1 MEEILGIARRILHAL
16 ILLVAVIVLNFVLMR
31 LAPGDVAQVIAG
43 EMGGVTEEILADI
56 RAQYGLDKSIA
67 EQLFIF
73 LGRFARLDFGESY
86 FYNQPV
92 LKLIFG
98 RVPATLLL
106 VLSALLFS
114 TSIGFISL
122 PAPWIGA
129 QLWERFSPQTP
140 FVVPLVATVALLPIM
155 WFKFKLPAGRRAA
168 AEMEALDT

>member
-1 MEEILGIARRILHAL
+1 MEEIVGIARRILHAL
-16 ILLVAVIVLNFVLMR
+16 ILLIAVIVLNFVLMR

-92 LKLIFG
+92 IKLIFG

-106 VLSALLFS
+106 VLSALIFS
-114 TSIGFISL
+114 TTIGTIIGVISARRPHSFLSHLVTFISV
-122 PAPWIGA
+122 GGY
-129 QLWERFSPQTP
+129 SMP
-140 FVVPLVATVALLPIM
+140 FFGWASCC
-155 WFKFKLPAGRRAA
+155 
-168 AEMEALDT
+168 